1 MDQLIILT
9 KKLAFLQITL
19 NLVEIKQIIL
29 YPQEEIVLHL
39 RIALLVLE
47 DKITL
52 VLEDRITLAL
62 EDRITLVLED
72 KITLALEDKITLQ
85 EDKIILKIHKIKQI
99 PQIHQSYQL
108 LLRL

>member
-9 KKLAFLQITL
+9 KKHAFLQITL

-39 RIALLVLE
+39 RIALL
-47 DKITL
+47 
-52 VLEDRITLAL
+52 A
-62 EDRITLVLED
+62 LED

-99 PQIHQSYQL
+99 PQIHQSYKL
-108 LLRL
+108 LLHL